1 MRRKLLGSLLN
12 PLVSGGAGLALI
24 LAAMGGAA
32 QAETLADAVGA
43 AYATNPSLGAERA
56 RQRTYDEDYVQAR
69 ATFGPTLGLTG
80 QMSDSLKHIDD
91 KDRGPYKDKN
101 DTREWSLRLDQSLYN
116 GGRSGAAV
124 NAARAQILAGRE
136 YLRLVESQL
145 VYDVVSAYSAVLR
158 DQDRVKVSRENLAAL
173 QAELT
178 EARARFD
185 VRQVTLTDVAQS
197 EGRLFGAQA
206 QLASYQAQLA
216 ISAGQFTRVV
226 GHAPGQLE
234 PVPALLEMPAT
245 LEEAFEAAEA
255 ANPELGRAKYAEQ
268 VSRARVEQAK
278 GALRPTVTANVQY
291 GYGDISAYND
301 PRSSSAAAR
310 RNVTRTEQSLDSLS
324 ANVVVRIPLFQG
336 GSLTSAVRQSVAQN
350 GVDDMT
356 IELTRRTALQNVVQ
370 AWNQLYAARS
380 GLAAFEAQAR
390 VFLLAYEGV
399 RREEPFGLRSRIEVL
414 NAEQELQSAQLQLV
428 NARYDE
434 YVARAAL
441 LAATGRLTAESIDPK
456 ANAYQPDL
464 YLRSV
469 QRKGA
474 LPWTSLL
481 QGIDSIGLKPVTKPA
496 PSDLTDLRPAAG
508 PMGLPLLPAP
518 TAAQASAPLAS
529 IAIRT
534 AKP

>member
-1 MRRKLLGSLLN
+1 MRRTLLGSLLN
-12 PLVSGGAGLALI
+12 PLIGGGAGLALI
-24 LAAMGGAA
+24 LAASCGTA

-80 QMSDSLKHIDD
+80 QMNDTLKHIDD
-91 KDRGPYKDKN
+91 KDERSLYNDKS
-101 DTREWSLRLDQSLYN
+101 DTSEWTLRLDQSLYN

-136 YLRLVESQL
+136 YLRLVESQV
-145 VYDVVSAYSAVLR
+145 VYDVISAYTAVLR

-197 EGRLFGAQA
+197 EGRLLGAQA

-216 ISAGQFTRVV
+216 ISAGQYARIV

-234 PVPALLEMPAT
+234 PVPGLLELPAT
-245 LEEAFEAAEA
+245 LDEALEAAEA

-268 VSRARVEQAK
+268 VSRARVAQAK

-291 GYGDISAYND
+291 GYGDISSRTGAGTGLTEAQ
-301 PRSSSAAAR
+301 R
-310 RNVTRTEQSLDSLS
+310 RTEQSLDSLS

-380 GLAAFEAQAR
+380 GLAAFEAQSR

-456 ANAYQPDL
+456 SSAYQPDA
-464 YLRSV
+464 YFRAV
-469 QRKGA
+469 HRKGA

-481 QGIDSIGLKPVTKPA
+481 QGIDSVGLKPISRPA
-496 PSDLTDLRPAAG
+496 PSDLTDLIPTAG
-508 PMGLPLLPAP
+508 PAGLPLLPTP
-518 TAAQASAPLAS
+518 TEAQASAPLPS
-529 IAIRT
+529 IMPRSV
-534 AKP
+534 KP

>member
-1 MRRKLLGSLLN
+1 MRRTLLGSLLN
-12 PLVSGGAGLALI
+12 PLIGGGAGLALI
-24 LAAMGGAA
+24 LAASCGAA

-80 QMSDSLKHIDD
+80 QMNDTLKHIED
-91 KDRGPYKDKN
+91 KTYARYKDKS
-101 DTREWSLRLDQSLYN
+101 DTSEWTLRLDQSLYN

-136 YLRLVESQL
+136 YLRLVESQV
-145 VYDVVSAYSAVLR
+145 VYDVISAYTAVLR

-197 EGRLFGAQA
+197 EGRLLGAQA

-216 ISAGQFTRVV
+216 ISAGQYARVV

-234 PVPALLEMPAT
+234 PVPGLLELPAT
-245 LEEAFEAAEA
+245 LDEALEAAEA

-268 VSRARVEQAK
+268 VSRARVAQAK
-278 GALRPTVTANVQY
+278 GALRPTVTANIQY
-291 GYGDISAYND
+291 GYGDLSTFNNATSNAG
-301 PRSSSAAAR
+301 S
-310 RNVTRTEQSLDSLS
+310 RTEQSLDSLS

-456 ANAYQPDL
+456 SSAYQPDA
-464 YLRSV
+464 YFRAV
-469 QRKGA
+469 HRKGA

-481 QGIDSIGLKPVTKPA
+481 QGIDSVGLKPITQPA
-496 PSDLTDLRPAAG
+496 PSDLTDLIPTAG
-508 PMGLPLLPAP
+508 PAGLPLLPTP
-518 TAAQASAPLAS
+518 TEAQASAPLPS
-529 IAIRT
+529 IMPRT
-534 AKP
+534 VKP